1 MRVPLRPSAC
11 LLQAGNRGEGS
22 AVCYNPPKLRLA
34 AYNMLYILLATLTT
48 DGQQKLIDNPDLI
61 NDVAKQ
67 VNVPGASLLSRYMV
81 LGRYDFVLIA
91 EAEDPESAAR
101 LSLEFGLR
109 AGVHT
114 ETLQA
119 INVDL
124 LAGASE
130 DDLIS
135 TITEAFAPTDGAPPT
150 LDT

>member
-1 MRVPLRPSAC
+1 
-11 LLQAGNRGEGS
+11 
-22 AVCYNPPKLRLA
+22 
-34 AYNMLYILLATLTT
+34 MLYILLATLTT

-81 LGRYDFVLIA
+81 LGRYDFVLVA

-130 DDLIS
+130 DDLLS
-135 TITEAFAPTDGAPPT
+135 AITESFAPTDGAPPT

>member
-1 MRVPLRPSAC
+1 
-11 LLQAGNRGEGS
+11 
-22 AVCYNPPKLRLA
+22 
-34 AYNMLYILLATLTT
+34 MLYILLATLTT

-61 NDVAKQ
+61 NDVAQQ
-67 VNVPGASLLSRYMV
+67 VNVRGANLLSRYMV

-91 EAEDPESAAR
+91 EAEDPEAAAR

-124 LAGASE
+124 LAGASQ
-130 DDLIS
+130 DDLLS
-135 TITEAFAPTDGAPPT
+135 TLTENFAPTETGPNGP
-150 LDT
+150 DT

>member
-1 MRVPLRPSAC
+1 
-11 LLQAGNRGEGS
+11 
-22 AVCYNPPKLRLA
+22 
-34 AYNMLYILLATLTT
+34 MLYILLATLTT
-48 DGQQKLIDNPDLI
+48 DGQRKLIDNPDLI
-61 NDVAKQ
+61 NDVAKEI
-67 VNVPGASLLSRYMV
+67 NVPQASLLSRYMV

-91 EAEDPESAAR
+91 EAEDPEAAAR

-130 DDLIS
+130 DDLLS
-135 TITEAFAPTDGAPPT
+135 AITESFAPTDGAPPSP
-150 LDT
+150 DT